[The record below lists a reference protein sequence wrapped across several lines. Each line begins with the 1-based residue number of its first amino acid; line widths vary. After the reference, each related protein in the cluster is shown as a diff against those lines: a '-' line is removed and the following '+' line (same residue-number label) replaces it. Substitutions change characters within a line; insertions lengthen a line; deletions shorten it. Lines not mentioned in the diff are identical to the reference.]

1 MNDFENKPDH
11 KPEKNDDDHS
21 EENYSEKTKVFAR
34 INPIAA
40 GFIGL
45 FGGFF
50 LYQIVGGALSL
61 MIFGMSTEDDSVN
74 AVRLMTMAGQILFML
89 LPALVLSKMVYEDVS
104 AVINIKIPAMKELGL
119 FLLGMIILTPLLQS
133 YLAIQNHFIEQWAA
147 NYKIINDIKIFFD
160 DMNVLVEKAYSS
172 MLNATNVFDGL
183 LIIIVVAV
191 VPAIAEETLFRGF
204 IQKSF
209 EFRVSPFLAA
219 LITAI
224 FFGAF
229 HFSPYAMLPLMT
241 LGLFFGYAAY
251 KSDSLIIPIAL
262 HFFNNFVAVLL
273 YFLIGSEDIIDSK
286 MANTVDL
293 RNSFILFAVSLS
305 LFIVLIF
312 IINYYYSQNRIRSS
326 YANLP

>member
-1 MNDFENKPDH
+1 MEDFENKPDQE
-11 KPEKNDDDHS
+11 PAKNENDYS
-21 EENYSEKTKVFAR
+21 EEKLPENTEVFAR

-50 LYQIVGGALSL
+50 LYQIVGGSLSL
-61 MIFGMSTEDDSVN
+61 LIFGINTEDDSVN

-104 AVINIKIPAMKELGL
+104 VVIKIKKPDIKELGL
-119 FLLGMIILTPLLQS
+119 FILGMIIITPLLQS
-133 YLAIQNHFIEQWAA
+133 YLSIQNHFIEKWAA
-147 NYKIINDIKIFFD
+147 NYKIIYDVKHFFD

-172 MLNATNVFDGL
+172 MLNATNILDGL
-183 LIIIVVAV
+183 LIIVVVAV

-209 EFRVSPFLAA
+209 ELKMSPFLAA
-219 LITAI
+219 LTTAI
-224 FFGAF
+224 FFGMF
-229 HFSPYAMLPLMT
+229 HFSPYATLPLIS

-251 KSDSLIIPIAL
+251 KSGSLIIPMAL
-262 HFFNNFVAVLL
+262 HFFNNFVAVSL

-286 MANTVDL
+286 MASTVDL
-293 RNSFILFAVSLS
+293 RNSFILFVVSLS
-305 LFIVLIF
+305 LFIVLIL
-312 IINYYYSQNRIRSS
+312 IINYFYSQNRTRSH

>member
-21 EENYSEKTKVFAR
+21 EESYSEKTKVFAR

-209 EFRVSPFLAA
+209 EFRMSPFIAA

>member
-1 MNDFENKPDH
+1 
-11 KPEKNDDDHS
+11 
-21 EENYSEKTKVFAR
+21 
-34 INPIAA
+34 
-40 GFIGL
+40 
-45 FGGFF
+45 
-50 LYQIVGGALSL
+50 
-61 MIFGMSTEDDSVN
+61 
-74 AVRLMTMAGQILFML
+74 
-89 LPALVLSKMVYEDVS
+89 LVLSKMVYEDVS

-209 EFRVSPFLAA
+209 EFRMSPFIAA